1 MNVLGLKKVL
11 LNKSPFR
18 GGGGRHFPDMF
29 PWPRHSKTIFIPANT
44 RERRTALSL
53 NGTLANRRP
62 RRECIKKELS
72 PEEKRLLYCTVN
84 VNQ

>member
-18 GGGGRHFPDMF
+18 GGGEAF
-29 PWPRHSKTIFIPANT
+29 PRHVSLA
-44 RERRTALSL
+44 RALKDNFHTSL